1 MVCPDLA
8 RKFSNNCSTTASCH
22 SYTSVFTLG
31 QIQISGSYSLYRHV
45 SGINLLQFSARK
57 SISIFPKMLNYF
69 FDMLAYERRMLPYS
83 PSFCVCVFI
92 PAPVVYRNT
101 WTVRQA
107 CICFV
112 LWKNISNQLWKSLY
126 DICCTCSCSL
136 PLSLSLS
143 LSFNDS
149 FSSAALWH
157 NIPAKNRSTRARWR
171 GLRRILQSARF
182 ILGFDWIK
190 QD

>member
-8 RKFSNNCSTTASCH
+8 SKFSNNCSTTASCH

-57 SISIFPKMLNYF
+57 SISIFPKLLNYF

-101 WTVRQA
+101 LTVRQA

-112 LWKNISNQLWKSLY
+112 YMLWKNISNQLWKSLY

-143 LSFNDS
+143 HSMMVL
-149 FSSAALWH
+149 ALQLCDITSRLRTGAH
-157 NIPAKNRSTRARWR
+157 GLADGDYDAFFRAL
-171 GLRRILQSARF
+171 GLF
-182 ILGFDWIK
+182 
-190 QD
+190 